1 MRVRRKTQ
9 RLGYLALLCLLAV
22 LLVCTVARWW
32 ASSAEHADSRQ
43 TDELAAEVEQASAT
57 AFDEVDEL
65 SGHSVSRSTTS
76 EQVAGELVDVA
87 TAEIEVY
94 EEQVGVVLAR
104 AGYLDLT
111 GDVWSCTVLGP
122 GWVDTCVVSEDEDSG
137 GCTVVR
143 VRMAP
148 DEG

>member
-1 MRVRRKTQ
+1 MRARRKHQ
-9 RLGYLALLCLLAV
+9 RLGYLALFGLLAV
-22 LLVCTVARWW
+22 LLVCTVARWR

-43 TDELAAEVEQASAT
+43 ADELAAEVEQASAT

-65 SGHSVSRSTTS
+65 SGHSVSRTTTS
-76 EQVAGELVDVA
+76 EQVTGELADVA
-87 TAEIEVY
+87 TGELEAY
-94 EEQVGVVLAR
+94 EEQGNVVLAR